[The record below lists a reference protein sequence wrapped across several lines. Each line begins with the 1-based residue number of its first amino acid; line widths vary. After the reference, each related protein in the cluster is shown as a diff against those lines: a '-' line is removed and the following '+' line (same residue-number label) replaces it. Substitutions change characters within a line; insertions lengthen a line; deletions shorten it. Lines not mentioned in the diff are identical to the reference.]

1 MTASEVATVPRPVR
15 IRLDSLTGL
24 RFPAALAVWLFHVSL
39 PVFSPF
45 ADPDV
50 ARAYAVA
57 VRDLGAAG
65 VTFFFVLSGFVLT
78 WSAAEDDR
86 VASFWRRRFV
96 RILPLYWVSAGVAFW
111 AIQQGAAVP
120 GGGVPY
126 LTLTQAWLPDYAT
139 NFGLNPPGWSLA
151 VEAFF
156 YLAFPFL
163 LVPLRRAGTAALRWV
178 LLGAVLA
185 VVLVTALAGALPDGG
200 AHLVNEP
207 AVSGVQY
214 WFVYVLPVGR
224 LPDLVLGMVLAL
236 LLRRGGLPPVGLGAA
251 VGSVALA
258 AVVSP
263 ATPFFVGQRLTFL
276 VPSALLVV
284 ALAQRDVAGRRGV
297 LATPVAMRLGEVSFA
312 FYLLHMSVM
321 SVLGR
326 TVFTAPTDQPVRI
339 AGYLAASV
347 GLSAA
352 VAWVAFTTVEK
363 PLVHRWGRQTSAR
376 TKGSVR

>member
-1 MTASEVATVPRPVR
+1 MTVSGVATAPRPVR
-15 IRLDSLTGL
+15 VRLDSLTGL
-24 RFPAALAVWLFHVSL
+24 RFPAALAVWLFHISL
-39 PVFSPF
+39 PAFSPF

-78 WSAAEDDR
+78 WSAAEGDP
-86 VASFWRRRFV
+86 VVSFWRRRFV
-96 RILPLYWVSAGVAFW
+96 RIVPLYWVSAAVAFW
-111 AIQQGAAVP
+111 AIPQGAAAP

-126 LTLTQAWLPDYAT
+126 LTLTQVWLPDYAT

-163 LVPLRRAGTAALRWV
+163 LVPLRRAGAAALRWV
-178 LLGAVLA
+178 LLGAVLV
-185 VVLVTALAGALPDGG
+185 VVLVTVLGGRLPAGGTY
-200 AHLVNEP
+200 LVNEP
-207 AVSGVQY
+207 AVSGLQY

-236 LLRRGGLPPVGLGAA
+236 LVRRGALGRVGLGAA
-251 VGSVALA
+251 VGSVVLA
-258 AVVSP
+258 TVVSP
-263 ATPFFVGQRLTFL
+263 VTPFFVGQRLTFL

-284 ALAQRDVAGRRGV
+284 ALAQRDVAGRRSV
-297 LATPVAMRLGEVSFA
+297 LATPVAIRLGEVSFA
-312 FYLLHMSVM
+312 FYLVHMSVL

-326 TVFTAPTDQPVRI
+326 TVFTAPTDQPARI

-347 GLSAA
+347 GLSVV
-352 VAWVAFTTVEK
+352 VAWVAFTMIER
-363 PLVHRWGRQTSAR
+363 PLVHRWGRQRSAW
-376 TKGSVR
+376 TKGNAR